1 MALSDLLNEVE
12 KKVAEVQDL
21 KIKADS
27 ASLLSNTASSKLATA
42 HNELETLRTK
52 VHEAL
57 GNVFNENPRVRAT
70 K

>member
-27 ASLLSNTASSKLATA
+27 ASLASDVASKKLNSAQG
-42 HNELETLRTK
+42 ELETLRTK